1 MLFGYLAI
9 RVTIFIFGIYTG
21 SCFGFIFIAENYQ
34 NFFLESNSIFIF
46 IVCLSVLLGISFGIS
61 LLTLPRLGYFNI
73 GLWVAMTISLL
84 LQNSVYFLTGSLLA
98 FYLTFGVLGLI
109 VGIVSLL
116 KFKMY
121 IMVSSAIVSSFWIIR
136 NLGFF
141 LPNYPNEFFSGGN
154 FLINKSTPWQFYLY
168 LISIIILSILGIV
181 FQFCLSKKFESN
193 QRGRY
198 YLEDDDPLR

>member
-1 MLFGYLAI
+1 M
-9 RVTIFIFGIYTG
+9 
-21 SCFGFIFIAENYQ
+21 
-34 NFFLESNSIFIF
+34 
-46 IVCLSVLLGISFGIS
+46 LLGISFGIS
-61 LLTLPRLGYFNI
+61 LLTVPRLGYFNI

-98 FYLTFGVLGLI
+98 FYITFGVLGLI
-109 VGIVSLL
+109 VGIISLL

-168 LISIIILSILGIV
+168 LVSIIILSILGIV
-181 FQFCLSKKFESN
+181 FQFCLSKKF
-193 QRGRY
+193 
-198 YLEDDDPLR
+198 